1 MSHNIYLSIYLFIYL
16 FIYFY
21 FLEEGLLEEQ
31 EIQTIKSTIRVSLW
45 RDETEQFERP
55 ALFSDI
61 HQPGLSIF
69 QATSIYLHWKSFQ
82 MICL

>member
-45 RDETEQFERP
+45 RDETEQF
-55 ALFSDI
+55 
-61 HQPGLSIF
+61 
-69 QATSIYLHWKSFQ
+69 
-82 MICL
+82 